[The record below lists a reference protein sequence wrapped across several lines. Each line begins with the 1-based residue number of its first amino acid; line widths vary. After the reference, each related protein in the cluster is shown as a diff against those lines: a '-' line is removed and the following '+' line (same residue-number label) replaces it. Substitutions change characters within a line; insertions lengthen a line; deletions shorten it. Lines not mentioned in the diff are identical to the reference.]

1 MAPFVNS
8 LRLIWPRNQV
18 PAAPRPTKIVNL
30 DGVSEGDS
38 SNQLNQEAALGQH
51 LNEGLPIG
59 NEFVPSIVE
68 QHRAARD
75 EGGHHP
81 FIPQQRA
88 EQLST
93 HEEGFREDEAD
104 RFREVLQELP
114 KDEHDQYESMT
125 PQQPARSTTRPSSE
139 MSLQHAFM
147 DDRISDHG
155 SPYTSEGLSVKTEP
169 SVEEDD
175 IFAEFTNEDF
185 HDDDAHISE
194 NSQQAS
200 NDTYEVVKQTVPFNP
215 LIKQVPGLGKQDPND
230 TDDRTGKVEAIAA
243 THGGEEAPDM
253 RPDQQSNLTSQEHI
267 SPSLF
272 MSMAGS
278 DTAKQP
284 FSREQHL
291 STIAQPIMGLQ
302 APLSEDKNQ
311 RSPSADSVLDSQ
323 RHSSEETVLSH
334 GSLELSAS
342 SHLLAQQWK
351 QRYQLS
357 DMSILRG
364 AAEYPNQS
372 LSHGPVSV
380 QKHNYPSMQQPVT
393 ERPFAQ
399 QTLELNHNAQAF
411 SGQPHA
417 TNQQYSTNMQYQ
429 TYLADGKYNPDFSYQ
444 MHSRTQSGGLHAP
457 GMQTRYPPRPGFP
470 PTQAYP
476 HHRLINPEGNMDVQ
490 MVETSEASDDEE
502 PLATRAPRH
511 RSIAGSRD
519 SRPHFDASIPADAYQ
534 REGPSIQNARLPAIA
549 EKSSSTSKADSVIES
564 SDNDGDEPISWTLPK
579 HEVTYHPPSTATDL
593 PSAKVSIPNLVR
605 EQIYLSSDHA
615 EQEMDLFLSVFLP
628 AHRALQTPDPQP
640 AHAVLNFHTIAVMVL
655 EAFVQYEIGDEMG
668 RGYGFHGGNEARRP
682 PSSPSSNTPART
694 RNATDASVDD
704 IFFAVV
710 DRWRAGLEAGSEMLR
725 MIRGCQEF
733 CDVALDVIHHVK
745 EHGLLRPVEPARKRK
760 ERSDKGVARGA
771 GRGAGVKSSKEAKPG
786 VGTKRST
793 GLEAAPASA
802 KRKAGAVSG
811 RAPGKVNL
819 VESRK
824 KAKVEVKKG
833 KPATEKKGKPKT
845 DTKKAK
851 PKASSSGITIVDARK
866 K

>member
-8 LRLIWPRNQV
+8 LRLIWPRNQA
-18 PAAPRPTKIVNL
+18 PAPPRPTKIANL
-30 DGVSEGDS
+30 DGVSDGET
-38 SNQLNQEAALGQH
+38 SNQLNHEAAFGQH
-51 LNEGLPIG
+51 LNKSLPIG
-59 NEFVPSIVE
+59 NEFVPSIVG
-68 QHRAARD
+68 QHQAARD
-75 EGGHHP
+75 EGGHHTS
-81 FIPQQRA
+81 IPQQRG
-88 EQLST
+88 EHLPT
-93 HEEGFREDEAD
+93 HQEGFREDEAD

-114 KDEHDQYESMT
+114 KDEQDQYESMS
-125 PQQPARSTTRPSSE
+125 PQQPARSTTRPSPK
-139 MSLQHAFM
+139 MSSQHALM
-147 DDRISDHG
+147 DDRISNYS

-185 HDDDAHISE
+185 HDDDAHISV

-215 LIKQVPGLGKQDPND
+215 SIKQVPGLGKQDSND
-230 TDDRTGKVEAIAA
+230 TDDRAGKVEATTA
-243 THGGEEAPDM
+243 THGGEEAPEL
-253 RPDQQSNLTSQEHI
+253 RPDQQSNLTSKEHI

-272 MSMAGS
+272 MSTVGS
-278 DTAKQP
+278 DMAKQP

-291 STIAQPIMGLQ
+291 STIAQPTVRLQ
-302 APLSEDKNQ
+302 APLSEDTNQ
-311 RSPSADSVLDSQ
+311 RSPSADSVLGSQ

-334 GSLELSAS
+334 GGLELSAN

-351 QRYQLS
+351 QRHQLS
-357 DMSILRG
+357 NMSTLKG
-364 AAEYPNQS
+364 AAEYAHQS
-372 LSHGPVSV
+372 LPHGPVSV
-380 QKHNYPSMQQPVT
+380 QQHRYPSMQQPVT

-399 QTLELNHNAQAF
+399 QTLKLNHNAQAL
-411 SGQPHA
+411 SGQPRA
-417 TNQQYSTNMQYQ
+417 TNQQYSKNMQYQ
-429 TYLADGKYNPDFSYQ
+429 TYLADGKYNQDFSCQ
-444 MHSRTQSGGLHAP
+444 MHSRTQSGGPHAP
-457 GMQTRYPPRPGFP
+457 GMQTRYPPRPSFP

-476 HHRLINPEGNMDVQ
+476 HHRLINPEQNMDVQ
-490 MVETSEASDDEE
+490 MVEISEASDDEE

-519 SRPHFDASIPADAYQ
+519 SRPHFDASVPADAYQ
-534 REGPSIQNARLPAIA
+534 REGPSSQNAHLPATA
-549 EKSSSTSKADSVIES
+549 EKSSSTGKADSVIEP
-564 SDNDGDEPISWTLPK
+564 SDKDEDEPISWTLPK
-579 HEVTYHPPSTATDL
+579 HEVTYHPPLTATDL

-628 AHRALQTPDPQP
+628 THRALQTPDPQP

-682 PSSPSSNTPART
+682 SSSPSSNSPVRT
-694 RNATDASVDD
+694 RDATDASVDD

-710 DRWRAGLEAGSEMLR
+710 DRWRAGLEAGSEVLR

-745 EHGLLRPVEPARKRK
+745 EHGLLRSVVPARKRK

-786 VGTKRST
+786 VGTKRGN
-793 GLEAAPASA
+793 GLEAVPASA
-802 KRKAGAVSG
+802 KRKADAATG
-811 RAPGKVNL
+811 RAPAGKVTL

-833 KPATEKKGKPKT
+833 KPKT
-845 DTKKAK
+845 DAKKAK
-851 PKASSSGITIVDARK
+851 PKVSSSGITIVDARK